1 MKNIKVRRINLE
13 FYKQNYLDT
22 LEQAEEVIKEGINA
36 EYILSDDADI
46 LADNFMARVMT
57 EIDFYQKHLLIY

>member
-1 MKNIKVRRINLE
+1 MAKQLSVQCAENLGKSGNKQKGLRRINLE

-36 EYILSDDADI
+36 EYILSDQI
-46 LADNFMARVMT
+46 P
-57 EIDFYQKHLLIY
+57 HS